1 MASYKGT
8 GIVGRSTKPTAFKDS
23 GVANARKN
31 DTYTNTI
38 TGNVYECTKAGAPKV
53 ALWAYDH
60 TAYIYRGTAVT
71 GTSKTGKVFH
81 RTDIKD
87 AKVGNT
93 YLNTNTG
100 HVYSCTV
107 AGKADAAKWAYQRT
121 VVIGR
126 PSTAVK
132 GLAKPKRTGYRYD
145 ATWKVPDAL
154 TADTSGK
161 RASELRA
168 TWTLTT
174 KVKGKGGSKLK
185 GDGKL
190 TQVLKPS
197 ATGAHV
203 SINSFNDGTKT
214 YTRQSFYP
222 FQTASGAFRPLLTSL
237 SVSVRPRNSKGDGTA
252 KVPSQS
258 VDFRVPPKPTISS
271 VSFDKESGTLS
282 CTITA
287 APDSGSAERY
297 DTEWQHYVY
306 DSRNR
311 GTVLRNASGT
321 FTGASRPCT
330 YDLADYQALADGYV
344 LFRVRARSR
353 GLAGDSDWAHVD
365 YYLSFPRPASITGI
379 DLRKKDGRCV
389 VAIRTNYTKEH
400 PEHPVRRV
408 RLYRL
413 ADVPYAKASDIPGS
427 EEFTETDA
435 IDDGQST
442 ALSTD
447 VAPLI
452 PSAGNHTWL
461 MVRSWCIDDTI
472 LHTDSVPVEVED
484 LYTTPTTAAADK
496 VSVSAVS
503 GADGTSAV
511 VTLGWDADNSTHTQ
525 LTWSTDPNAWQSTK
539 EPSSYDVE
547 RDDGSVTIDGT
558 TYAHGAMVYVPELA
572 EGETWHVRARRVR
585 EADDGTTYGS
595 WSDDRIVIPSL
606 APDSVTVMPP
616 PSIPTGTDLTLSW
629 TFGGGGTQTAWR
641 VTSGTTELA
650 VGEGTAGGTTVP
662 WSRLAPVVDGG
673 AVSLTVSVSTG
684 GGSATSDE
692 VSVLVTEPPALSVTA
707 SDVTAQPLT
716 LSASASAPCAL
727 SVTVTALG
735 TDGQTPAGVVAQPA
749 GDVPWTGTVT
759 PEWEASGAGYAAT
772 VALPTGLDLRD
783 GARYRV
789 AVTATDPASGLSSP
803 TVATDVAVAWAHQ
816 APTPDATCCALEP
829 LDYVD
834 DEGTHHQSV
843 TITLSPKASTEL
855 SATGEPVTLSDADA
869 VALRG
874 VAVDGDTTQDGEPT
888 PADPVPLV
896 GVEPTAIVVTATDG
910 TAQTVALPAGIL
922 LDRLP
927 DGTADSMAVA
937 SDGTVTVTKRTARTT
952 TAATQG
958 IEGDVGYDVLSS
970 TGEIADGA
978 TVLYGLDTP
987 TEATAG
993 TVTMPTASEGATVA
1007 VTGAGA
1013 LTAAW
1018 MTVPTAQTD
1027 VWDVYRLTGDGAAL
1041 IGAGLPLSCSVT
1053 DEYAPIGDGVALAYR
1068 VASRTADG
1076 DEAWADFAYSLG
1088 GRALRFDWEGGS
1100 VELPYDIGIGDSY
1113 AKDVEVR
1120 THMDGG
1126 TDAYWGA
1133 GTARTA
1139 KLSTSVMRLE
1149 DQQTAALVRE
1159 LARFAG
1165 PAFVRTPDGSAY
1177 EADVQVSDM
1186 STTGAIY
1193 AVAIDCTE
1201 VRLTAEYMLPPVR
1214 VEVGP

>member
-8 GIVGRSTKPTAFKDS
+8 GIVGRSKTPTAFKDS

-31 DTYTNTI
+31 DTYKNTI

-71 GTSKTGKVFH
+71 GTDKTGKVFK
-81 RTDIKD
+81 RTDIRG

-93 YLNTNTG
+93 YLNTNYG
-100 HVYSCTV
+100 HVYTCTV
-107 AGKADAAKWAYQRT
+107 AGDASSAKWAYQRT
-121 VVIGR
+121 AVIAK
-126 PSTAVK
+126 PAAAVK
-132 GLAKPKRTGYRYD
+132 GLATPKRTGYRYD
-145 ATWKVPDAL
+145 AGWKVPDAL
-154 TADTSGK
+154 TSDTSGT

-168 TWTLTT
+168 TWTLAT
-174 KVKGKGGSKLK
+174 KKYGNGSKLK
-185 GDGKL
+185 GDGRL

-203 SINSFNDGTKT
+203 SINSFDDGTTT

-222 FQTASGAFRPLLTSL
+222 FKTASGAFRPLLTSL
-237 SVSVRPRNSKGDGTA
+237 SVSVRPHNRKGAGTA

-258 VDFRVPPKPTISS
+258 VDFRVPPKPTISG
-271 VSFDKESGTLS
+271 VSFDKETGTLS
-282 CTITA
+282 CVITA

-306 DSRNR
+306 DSRND

-321 FTGASRPCT
+321 FTGASRACT

-353 GLAGDSDWAHVD
+353 GLAGPSDWEDVD

-379 DLRKKDGRCV
+379 DVRADDGRCV
-389 VAIRTNYTKEH
+389 ATINTNGNKEH
-400 PEHPVRRV
+400 RVRRV

-413 ADVPYAKASDIPGS
+413 ADVPYARASDIPGT

-472 LHTDSVPVEVED
+472 LHTDSVPMRVIALETKPV
-484 LYTTPTTAAADK
+484 TAASDK
-496 VSVSAVS
+496 VAVSAVS
-503 GADGTSAV
+503 GADGSSAV
-511 VTLGWDADNSTHTQ
+511 VTLGWRNDNSTHTQ
-525 LTWSTDPNAWQSTK
+525 ITWSTDPNAWQSTK

-547 RDDGSVTIDGT
+547 RDDGSVTIGGT
-558 TYAHGAMVYVPELA
+558 TYAHGATVYVPELG

-585 EADDGTTYGS
+585 DADDGTTYGS

-606 APDSVTVMPP
+606 APDSVAVMAP

-629 TFGGGGTQTAWR
+629 TFGGGGTQKSWR
-641 VTSGTTELA
+641 VTSGTTVLA
-650 VGEGTAGGTTVP
+650 RGSGTAGSATIP
-662 WSRLAPVVDGG
+662 WSRLAPKVSGG
-673 AVSLTVSVSTG
+673 SVSVAVAVSTG
-684 GGSATSDE
+684 GGSATSDA
-692 VSVLVTEPPALSVTA
+692 VAVLVAEPPTLSVTA
-707 SDVTAQPLT
+707 ADVTAQPLT
-716 LSASASAPCAL
+716 LSATSGAPCRLA
-727 SVTVTALG
+727 VTVTALG

-749 GDVPWTGTVT
+749 GDVPWAGTLLPDWT
-759 PEWEASGAGYAAT
+759 AGGSGYAAT
-772 VALPTGLDLRD
+772 VALPAGLDLRD

-789 AVTATDPASGLSSP
+789 AVTATDTASGLSSP
-803 TVATDVAVAWAHQ
+803 TATADVAVAWAHQ

-834 DEGTHHQSV
+834 GEGTHHQSV
-843 TITLSPKASTEL
+843 TITLSPKASTEV
-855 SATGEPVTLSDADA
+855 SATGDVVTLSDADA

-888 PADPVPLV
+888 ASDPVALV

-958 IEGDVGYDVLSS
+958 IGGDVGYDVMSS

-1053 DEYAPIGDGVALAYR
+1053 DEYAPLGDGVALAYR

-1076 DEAWADFAYSLG
+1076 DEAWADFGYDLG
-1088 GRALRFDWEGGS
+1088 GRALRIDWEGGS

-1149 DQQTAALVRE
+1149 DQQTAALVRQ
-1159 LARFAG
+1159 LAHFAG

-1186 STTGAIY
+1186 STTGAVY

-1201 VRLTAEYMLPPVR
+1201 VRLTAAYVLPPVR